1 MNGLGTALRRACAAE
16 TVAAVLWVLGG
27 GAVGP
32 TLAQGRPLRPST
44 APRRALAGLQSSVAP
59 RRALAGLQ
67 SSVAPRRAPA
77 RPIATASIVGGGAAS
92 IEEFPFQVAL
102 YDPRAG
108 APAKGF
114 FCGGV
119 ILDAT
124 RVATAAHCLLGERGQ
139 HSAPAEIEVLA
150 GSTYLQPTDPGSVRD
165 PVAEATVDPAYNSSV
180 SDYDV
185 GMLRLQHPL
194 WSGPT
199 PPLDAHTTIAPLAP
213 DLALAAA
220 RAAGV
225 SRAAGASGIAG
236 APDAAGAAAAGAA
249 PVEAMVSGWGE
260 VNQQPGGGLDYPLRL
275 RKTRVPLVAT
285 TLCEEAYASIEQPIT
300 PRMLCAG
307 GGPTETQSHSD
318 SCYGDSGGPLI
329 VPGSPDGAAPA
340 GDVLLGLVDFG
351 NGCGQ
356 PGFPGVYQS
365 LADPAVAHFLG
376 GGPPLASAGGI
387 RRGLCPTVRANHAAG
402 GHGHRA
408 RARHAARRGRR
419 CRR

>member
-16 TVAAVLWVLGG
+16 TVAAVLWVLGV

-32 TLAQGRPLRPST
+32 TLAQGSPLRAHATP
-44 APRRALAGLQSSVAP
+44 VAH
-59 RRALAGLQ
+59 
-67 SSVAPRRAPA
+67 
-77 RPIATASIVGGGAAS
+77 ASIVGGGVAS
-92 IEEFPFQVAL
+92 ISEFPFQVAL

-108 APAKGF
+108 SPAKGF

-124 RVATAAHCLLGERGQ
+124 RVATAAHCLLGEHGQ
-139 HSAPAEIEVLA
+139 RTAPTEIEVLA
-150 GSTYLQPTDPGSVRD
+150 GSTYLQPIDSGGVRD
-165 PVAEATVDPAYNSSV
+165 PVAEATVDPAYNPSV

-185 GMLRLQHPL
+185 GVLRLQHPL
-194 WSGPT
+194 WSGAT
-199 PPLDAHTTIAPLAP
+199 PELDGNTTIAPLAP

-220 RAAGV
+220 HAAG
-225 SRAAGASGIAG
+225 AAGASGAAGGAGSAG
-236 APDAAGAAAAGAA
+236 AAGGAGAAGAS

-260 VNQQPGGGLDYPLRL
+260 VNQQPGSGLAYPLRL

-307 GGPTETQSHSD
+307 GGPTEAQSHAD

-329 VPGSPDGAAPA
+329 APGSSDGSSPA

-365 LADPAVAHFLG
+365 VGDPAVARFLG
-376 GGPPLASAGGI
+376 AGPPLASAGGV
-387 RRGLCPTVRANHAAG
+387 RRGLCPTLRANHAAG
-402 GHGHRA
+402 GHAARGHAARGHGRRG
-408 RARHAARRGRR
+408 RARHPARRGRR
-419 CRR
+419 CKR